1 MEKNW
6 YTIVVHLQQLSQ
18 GSTVDAAKAKGML
31 KSIISYSFVS
41 NMFFMLDFLS
51 ILTKVSK
58 IFQLDNIT
66 ILSATNA
73 LASANLAFNALLQRP
88 GHYRNLF
95 DNEITANGTF
105 RNEVLDGLQ
114 FKESVSKQQKK
125 LVKLDLKL

>member
-1 MEKNW
+1 M
-6 YTIVVHLQQLSQ
+6 
-18 GSTVDAAKAKGML
+18 
-31 KSIISYSFVS
+31 SFIEIWKETEEEINIMIEEFTENATRIRTS
-41 NMFFMLDFLS
+41 SMLDFLS

-58 IFQLDNIT
+58 IFQLDDIT

-125 LVKLDLKL
+125 LVKLCQKYLDKEI